1 LQRQLDRS
9 GDGQSTLPALGFAQN
24 RLGEKMKAE
33 AVLHFT
39 IPVKD
44 LDRSEDFYTGVLG
57 LTKVRRNNHMIFMRC
72 GETYFVLT
80 LSENPIAP
88 NVGDKHDIH
97 TAFIYRGERYD
108 AMKQELAAK
117 GVPVFKEEM
126 REHGTFQGRSAYFH
140 DPDRNVIEIMDLRGE
155 PVPE

>member
-1 LQRQLDRS
+1 
-9 GDGQSTLPALGFAQN
+9 
-24 RLGEKMKAE
+24 MKAE

-44 LDRSEDFYTGVLG
+44 LDRSEAFYTGILG
-57 LTKVRRNNHMIFMRC
+57 LTKVRRNNHMVFMRC
-72 GETYFVLT
+72 NDQYFVLT
-80 LSENPIAP
+80 LSENPINP

-108 AMKQELAAK
+108 QMKTFVAGK
-117 GVPVFKEEM
+117 GHPIFKEEM
-126 REHGTFQGRSAYFH
+126 REHGTFRGRSAYFL
-140 DPDRNVIEIMDLRGE
+140 DPDRNVIELMDLQGE

>member
-1 LQRQLDRS
+1 MQ
-9 GDGQSTLPALGFAQN
+9 
-24 RLGEKMKAE
+24 AE

-44 LDRSEDFYTGVLG
+44 LDRSESFYTGVLG
-57 LTKVRRNNHMIFMRC
+57 LTKVRRNNHMVFMRC
-72 GETYFVLT
+72 ENSYFVLT
-80 LSENPIAP
+80 LSENDINP

-97 TAFIYRGERYD
+97 TAFVYRGERYD
-108 AMKQELAAK
+108 AMKKELVEK
-117 GVPVFKEEM
+117 NIRIFKEEM

-140 DPDRNVIEIMDLRGE
+140 DPDRNVIEIMDMRGE

>member
-1 LQRQLDRS
+1 
-9 GDGQSTLPALGFAQN
+9 
-24 RLGEKMKAE
+24 MKAE

-44 LDRSEDFYTGVLG
+44 LDRSEAFYTGILG
-57 LTKVRRNNHMIFMRC
+57 LTKVRRNNHMVFMRC
-72 GETYFVLT
+72 EDAYFVLT

-108 AMKQELAAK
+108 QMKKFLAEK
-117 GVPVFKEEM
+117 NIPIFKEEQ
-126 REHGTFQGRSAYFH
+126 REHGTFRGRSAYCH
-140 DPDRNVIEIMDLRGE
+140 DPDRNVIEIMDLRE
-155 PVPE
+155 PPVPE

>member
-1 LQRQLDRS
+1 
-9 GDGQSTLPALGFAQN
+9 
-24 RLGEKMKAE
+24 MKAE

-44 LDRSEDFYTGVLG
+44 LDRSEAFYTGILG
-57 LTKVRRNNHMIFMRC
+57 LTKVRRNNHMVFMRC
-72 GETYFVLT
+72 NDQYFVLT
-80 LSENPIAP
+80 LSENPINP

-108 AMKQELAAK
+108 QMKTFVAGK
-117 GVPVFKEEM
+117 GHPIFKEEM
-126 REHGTFQGRSAYFH
+126 REHGTFRGRSAYFH
-140 DPDRNVIEIMDLRGE
+140 DPDRNVIELMDLQGE

>member
-1 LQRQLDRS
+1 
-9 GDGQSTLPALGFAQN
+9 
-24 RLGEKMKAE
+24 MKAE

-44 LDRSEDFYTGVLG
+44 LDRSEAFYTGILG
-57 LTKVRRNNHMIFMRC
+57 LTKVRRNNHMVFMRC
-72 GETYFVLT
+72 EDTYFVLT

-108 AMKQELAAK
+108 QMKKFLAEK
-117 GVPVFKEEM
+117 NIPIFKEEQ
-126 REHGTFQGRSAYFH
+126 REHGTFRGRSAYCH
-140 DPDRNVIEIMDLRGE
+140 DPDRNVIEIMDLRE
-155 PVPE
+155 PPVPE

>member
-1 LQRQLDRS
+1 
-9 GDGQSTLPALGFAQN
+9 
-24 RLGEKMKAE
+24 MKAE

-44 LDRSEDFYTGVLG
+44 LDRSEAFYTGILG
-57 LTKVRRNNHMIFMRC
+57 LTKVRRNNHMVFMRC
-72 GETYFVLT
+72 NDQYFVLT
-80 LSENPIAP
+80 LSENPINP

-108 AMKQELAAK
+108 QMKTFVAEK
-117 GVPVFKEEM
+117 GHHIFKEEM
-126 REHGTFQGRSAYFH
+126 REHGTFRGRSAYFH
-140 DPDRNVIEIMDLRGE
+140 DPDRNVVELMDLQGE

>member
-1 LQRQLDRS
+1 
-9 GDGQSTLPALGFAQN
+9 
-24 RLGEKMKAE
+24 MKAE

-44 LDRSEDFYTGVLG
+44 LDRSEAFYTEILG
-57 LTKVRRNNHMIFMRC
+57 LTKVRRNNHMVFMRC
-72 GETYFVLT
+72 NDQYFVLT
-80 LSENPIAP
+80 LSENPINP

-108 AMKQELAAK
+108 RMKTFVAEK
-117 GVPVFKEEM
+117 GHRIFKEEM
-126 REHGTFQGRSAYFH
+126 REHGTFRGRSAYFH
-140 DPDRNVIEIMDLRGE
+140 DPDRNVIELMDLQGE